1 MAFRINALV
10 TSQILII
17 FFWHDAKFG
26 TIASR
31 IILIVAIIGYETS
44 RFHHKYQNEVKTG
57 LQQRAYFENSV
68 LTETEILN
76 LPGSVKKYRHYS
88 GVIGKPKV
96 NNFKIEFT
104 RKIRKDEQS

>member
-1 MAFRINALV
+1 M
-10 TSQILII
+10 
-17 FFWHDAKFG
+17 
-26 TIASR
+26 
-31 IILIVAIIGYETS
+31 AIIGYGTS
-44 RFHHKYQNEVKTG
+44 SFHHKYQNEVKTG

-104 RKIRKDEQS
+104 RKIRKDEQSEGMPFTSEQYNFIETPTRLFFRKAVMKWLPVAG